1 MRISAL
7 LLGVCIL
14 LTGCS
19 NPFAD
24 YRETEHLLVIQT
36 MGIDRES
43 GGVRLS
49 LAASSEGVG
58 NAPRV
63 LTASGET
70 VAEAMERIYDYSFE
84 DEVFCYNVKN
94 VLIGESAA
102 EEGIEE
108 FLGFICRSPEMR
120 LDVPV
125 FIVKGRSAEQI
136 ITDAGDDERGIADI
150 MQNVQQKL
158 KRRGG
163 TPFTG
168 VDILRSLKRGGSAL
182 VCALSLDEASE
193 DVPDAKEE
201 NTTGQTGGETTGQ
214 TGTDAAGQNGGEST
228 GQDGGEEKS
237 VFPKAASSPAPSAE
251 PNAKERGQTAA
262 SAGYAV
268 IRDGKLC
275 RYIDVREAVA
285 ADMLLNR
292 GGVHEIEVNDLYGS
306 RVTLEVTNAS
316 SSFSPRWDGDTLT
329 GQEVH
334 ISAQYSVLETFG
346 HSELESAQYVD
357 ALTAALETEL
367 LSRAGAVL
375 TATGDLKADF
385 LALGS
390 TVERSRPEKYR
401 SMKARFP
408 ELLPGLEFQ
417 VTVSCRLKHTND
429 MKDL

>member
-7 LLGVCIL
+7 LLGICIL
-14 LTGCS
+14 LSGCS

-36 MGIDRES
+36 MGIDREN

-63 LTASGET
+63 LSASGET
-70 VAEAMERIYDYSFE
+70 VTEAMERIYDYSFE

-120 LDVPV
+120 LDMPV

-136 ITDAGDDERGIADI
+136 IADAGDNERGISDI

-193 DVPDAKEE
+193 DVPEDKEE
-201 NTTGQTGGETTGQ
+201 KTAGQSGGESTGQTGGDT
-214 TGTDAAGQNGGEST
+214 AGQNGGE
-228 GQDGGEEKS
+228 DKS
-237 VFPKAASSPAPSAE
+237 ILPSPAAE
-251 PNAKERGQTAA
+251 SEPPAATGANEQGQTAA

-268 IRDGKLC
+268 IRNGKLC
-275 RYIDVREAVA
+275 KYIDVREAVA

-292 GGVHEIEVNDLYGS
+292 SGVHEIEVNDLYGS
-306 RVTLEVTNAS
+306 RVTLEVSNAS

-346 HSELESAQYVD
+346 HSELESAQYAD

-375 TATGDLKADF
+375 ASSGELKADF
-385 LALGS
+385 LSLGS

-408 ELLPGLEFQ
+408 DLLAELEFQ

>member
-7 LLGVCIL
+7 LLGMCIL
-14 LTGCS
+14 LSGCS

-36 MGIDRES
+36 MGIARES

-49 LAASSEGVG
+49 LAASSEGIG
-58 NAPRV
+58 NTPRV
-63 LTASGET
+63 LAASGET
-70 VAEAMERIYDYSFE
+70 VAEAMARIYDYSFE

-120 LDVPV
+120 LDMPV

-136 ITDAGDDERGIADI
+136 ITEAGDDERGISDI

-193 DVPDAKEE
+193 DVPEDKEDKAA
-201 NTTGQTGGETTGQ
+201 GQSGGESAGQ
-214 TGTDAAGQNGGEST
+214 NGTDAAGQNGGE
-228 GQDGGEEKS
+228 EKS
-237 VFPKAASSPAPSAE
+237 IPPSPAAE
-251 PNAKERGQTAA
+251 SEPPAATGANEQGQTAA

-275 RYIDVREAVA
+275 KYIDVREAVA

-334 ISAQYSVLETFG
+334 ISAEYSVLETFG
-346 HSELESAQYVD
+346 HSELESAQYAD

-375 TATGDLKADF
+375 TSTGDLKADF

-390 TVERSRPEKYR
+390 SVERSRPEKYR
-401 SMKARFP
+401 SIKARFP

>member
-7 LLGVCIL
+7 ILGVCIL

-24 YRETEHLLVIQT
+24 YRQTEHLLVIQT

-63 LTASGET
+63 LAASGET

-136 ITDAGDDERGIADI
+136 IADAGDDERGISDI

-168 VDILRSLKRGGSAL
+168 ADILRSLKRGGSAL
-182 VCALSLDEASE
+182 VCALSLDDASE
-193 DVPDAKEE
+193 DVPDVKEE
-201 NTTGQTGGETTGQ
+201 NTAGQSGGESAGQ
-214 TGTDAAGQNGGEST
+214 TGTDAAGQNGGEERSILPSPET
-228 GQDGGEEKS
+228 ES
-237 VFPKAASSPAPSAE
+237 APPAAPEANE
-251 PNAKERGQTAA
+251 QGMTAA

-375 TATGDLKADF
+375 TSTGDLKADF

-390 TVERSRPEKYR
+390 TVERSRPEKYQ

-408 ELLPGLEFQ
+408 ELLPELEFQ

>member
-1 MRISAL
+1 ML
-7 LLGVCIL
+7 LCVCIL

-43 GGVRLS
+43 GGARLS

-63 LTASGET
+63 LAASGET
-70 VAEAMERIYDYSFE
+70 VAEAMARIYDYSFE

-136 ITDAGDDERGIADI
+136 ITGAGDDERGISDI

-158 KRRGG
+158 ERRGG

-193 DVPDAKEE
+193 DVPEDKEE
-201 NTTGQTGGETTGQ
+201 K
-214 TGTDAAGQNGGEST
+214 AAGQNGGE
-228 GQDGGEEKS
+228 DKS
-237 VFPKAASSPAPSAE
+237 ILPSPAAE
-251 PNAKERGQTAA
+251 SEPPAATGANEQGQTAA

-268 IRDGKLC
+268 IRNGKLC
-275 RYIDVREAVA
+275 KYIDVREAVA

-292 GGVHEIEVNDLYGS
+292 SGVHEIEVNDLYGS
-306 RVTLEVTNAS
+306 RVTLEVSNTSA
-316 SSFSPRWDGDTLT
+316 SFSPRWDGDTLT

-346 HSELESAQYVD
+346 HSELESAQYAD

-375 TATGDLKADF
+375 TSTGDLKADF
-385 LALGS
+385 LSLGS
-390 TVERSRPEKYR
+390 SVERSRPEKYR

-417 VTVSCRLKHTND
+417 VTVSCRMKHTND

>member
-7 LLGVCIL
+7 LLCVCIL

-63 LTASGET
+63 LAASGET

-136 ITDAGDDERGIADI
+136 ITDAGDDERGISDI

-158 KRRGG
+158 ERRGG

-193 DVPDAKEE
+193 DVPEDKEE
-201 NTTGQTGGETTGQ
+201 KAAGQN
-214 TGTDAAGQNGGEST
+214 GTDAAGQNGGE
-228 GQDGGEEKS
+228 DKS
-237 VFPKAASSPAPSAE
+237 ILPSPAAE
-251 PNAKERGQTAA
+251 SEPPAATGANEQGQTAA

-275 RYIDVREAVA
+275 KYIDVREAVA

-292 GGVHEIEVNDLYGS
+292 SGVHEIEVNDLYGS

-346 HSELESAQYVD
+346 HSELESAQYTD

-367 LSRAGAVL
+367 LSRVGAVL
-375 TATGDLKADF
+375 ASTGDLKADF
-385 LALGS
+385 LSLGS
-390 TVERSRPEKYR
+390 SVERSRPEKYR

-408 ELLPGLEFQ
+408 ELLAGLEFQ

>member
-7 LLGVCIL
+7 LLCVCIL

-63 LTASGET
+63 LAASGET

-136 ITDAGDDERGIADI
+136 ITDAGDDERGISDI

-158 KRRGG
+158 ERRGG

-193 DVPDAKEE
+193 DVPEDKEE
-201 NTTGQTGGETTGQ
+201 K
-214 TGTDAAGQNGGEST
+214 AAGQSDTDTAGQSGGE
-228 GQDGGEEKS
+228 DKS
-237 VFPKAASSPAPSAE
+237 ILPSPAAE
-251 PNAKERGQTAA
+251 SEPPAATGANEQGQTAA
-262 SAGYAV
+262 STGYAV

-275 RYIDVREAVA
+275 KYIDVREAVA

-292 GGVHEIEVNDLYGS
+292 SGVHEIEVNDLYGS

-346 HSELESAQYVD
+346 HSELESAQYTD

-367 LSRAGAVL
+367 LSRVGAVL
-375 TATGDLKADF
+375 ASTGDLKADF
-385 LALGS
+385 LSLGS
-390 TVERSRPEKYR
+390 SVERSRPEKYR

-408 ELLPGLEFQ
+408 ELLAGLEFQ

>member
-7 LLGVCIL
+7 LLCVCIL

-63 LTASGET
+63 LAASGET

-136 ITDAGDDERGIADI
+136 ITDAGDDERGISDI

-158 KRRGG
+158 ERRGG

-193 DVPDAKEE
+193 DVPEDKEE
-201 NTTGQTGGETTGQ
+201 K
-214 TGTDAAGQNGGEST
+214 AAGQNGGE
-228 GQDGGEEKS
+228 DKS
-237 VFPKAASSPAPSAE
+237 ILPSPAAE
-251 PNAKERGQTAA
+251 SEPPAATGANEQGQTAA

-275 RYIDVREAVA
+275 KYIDVREAVA

-292 GGVHEIEVNDLYGS
+292 SGVHEIEVNDLYGS

-346 HSELESAQYVD
+346 HSELESAQYAD

-375 TATGDLKADF
+375 TSTGDLKADF
-385 LALGS
+385 LSLGS
-390 TVERSRPEKYR
+390 YVERSRPEKYR

-408 ELLPGLEFQ
+408 ELLAGLEFQ

>member
-1 MRISAL
+1 ML
-7 LLGVCIL
+7 LCVCIL

-63 LTASGET
+63 LAASGET

-136 ITDAGDDERGIADI
+136 ITDAGDDERGISDI

-158 KRRGG
+158 ERRGG

-193 DVPDAKEE
+193 DVPEDKEE
-201 NTTGQTGGETTGQ
+201 KAAGQSGGETTGQ
-214 TGTDAAGQNGGEST
+214 NGTDAAGQNGGE
-228 GQDGGEEKS
+228 DKS
-237 VFPKAASSPAPSAE
+237 ILPSPAAE
-251 PNAKERGQTAA
+251 
-262 SAGYAV
+262 S
-268 IRDGKLC
+268 
-275 RYIDVREAVA
+275 
-285 ADMLLNR
+285 
-292 GGVHEIEVNDLYGS
+292 
-306 RVTLEVTNAS
+306 
-316 SSFSPRWDGDTLT
+316 
-329 GQEVH
+329 
-334 ISAQYSVLETFG
+334 
-346 HSELESAQYVD
+346 
-357 ALTAALETEL
+357 
-367 LSRAGAVL
+367 
-375 TATGDLKADF
+375 
-385 LALGS
+385 
-390 TVERSRPEKYR
+390 
-401 SMKARFP
+401 
-408 ELLPGLEFQ
+408 
-417 VTVSCRLKHTND
+417 
-429 MKDL
+429 

>member
-1 MRISAL
+1 ML
-7 LLGVCIL
+7 LCVCIL

-63 LTASGET
+63 LAASGET

-136 ITDAGDDERGIADI
+136 ITGAGDDERGISDI
-150 MQNVQQKL
+150 MQSVQQKL

-193 DVPDAKEE
+193 EVPEDKEE
-201 NTTGQTGGETTGQ
+201 KTSGQS
-214 TGTDAAGQNGGEST
+214 GGEST
-228 GQDGGEEKS
+228 GQSGGDTAGQNGTDTAGQSGGEDKS
-237 VFPKAASSPAPSAE
+237 ILPSPAAE
-251 PNAKERGQTAA
+251 SEPPAAPEANEQGMTAA

-275 RYIDVREAVA
+275 KYIDVREAVA

-292 GGVHEIEVNDLYGS
+292 SGVHEIEVNDLYGS

-346 HSELESAQYVD
+346 HSELESAQYTD

-367 LSRAGAVL
+367 LSRVGAVL
-375 TATGDLKADF
+375 ASTGDLKADF
-385 LALGS
+385 LSLGS
-390 TVERSRPEKYR
+390 SVERSRPEKYR

-408 ELLPGLEFQ
+408 ELLAGLEFQ

>member
-7 LLGVCIL
+7 LLGMCIL
-14 LTGCS
+14 LSGCS

-49 LAASSEGVG
+49 LAASSEGIG
-58 NAPRV
+58 NTPRV
-63 LTASGET
+63 LAASGET
-70 VAEAMERIYDYSFE
+70 VAEAMARIYDYSFE

-94 VLIGESAA
+94 VLIGENAA

-120 LDVPV
+120 LDMPV

-136 ITDAGDDERGIADI
+136 ITEAGDDERGISDI

-193 DVPDAKEE
+193 DVPEDKEDKAA
-201 NTTGQTGGETTGQ
+201 GQSGGESAGQ
-214 TGTDAAGQNGGEST
+214 NGTDAAGQNGGE
-228 GQDGGEEKS
+228 EKS
-237 VFPKAASSPAPSAE
+237 IPPSPAAE
-251 PNAKERGQTAA
+251 SEPPAATGANEQGQTAA

-275 RYIDVREAVA
+275 KYIDVREAVA

-334 ISAQYSVLETFG
+334 ISAEYSVLETFG
-346 HSELESAQYVD
+346 HSELESAQYAD

-375 TATGDLKADF
+375 TSTGELKADF

-401 SMKARFP
+401 SIKARFP

>member
-7 LLGVCIL
+7 LLCVCIL

-63 LTASGET
+63 LAASGET

-136 ITDAGDDERGIADI
+136 ITDAGDDERGISDI

-158 KRRGG
+158 ERRGG

-193 DVPDAKEE
+193 DVPEDKEE
-201 NTTGQTGGETTGQ
+201 K
-214 TGTDAAGQNGGEST
+214 AAGQNGGE
-228 GQDGGEEKS
+228 DKS
-237 VFPKAASSPAPSAE
+237 ILPSPAAE
-251 PNAKERGQTAA
+251 SEPPAATGANEQGQTAA

-275 RYIDVREAVA
+275 KYIDVREAVA

-292 GGVHEIEVNDLYGS
+292 SGVHEIEVNDLYGS

-334 ISAQYSVLETFG
+334 IFAQYSVLETFG
-346 HSELESAQYVD
+346 HSELESAQYAD

-375 TATGDLKADF
+375 TSTGELKADF
-385 LALGS
+385 LSLGS

-408 ELLPGLEFQ
+408 ELLAGLEFQ

>member
-7 LLGVCIL
+7 LLCVCIL

-63 LTASGET
+63 LAASGET

-136 ITDAGDDERGIADI
+136 ITDAGDDERGISDI

-158 KRRGG
+158 ERRGG

-193 DVPDAKEE
+193 DVPEDKEE
-201 NTTGQTGGETTGQ
+201 K
-214 TGTDAAGQNGGEST
+214 AAGQNGGE
-228 GQDGGEEKS
+228 DKS
-237 VFPKAASSPAPSAE
+237 ILPSPAAE
-251 PNAKERGQTAA
+251 SEPPAATGANEQGQTAA

-275 RYIDVREAVA
+275 KYIDVREAVA

-292 GGVHEIEVNDLYGS
+292 SGVHEIEVNDLYGS

-346 HSELESAQYVD
+346 HSELESAQYAD

-375 TATGDLKADF
+375 TSTGELKADF
-385 LALGS
+385 LSLGS

-408 ELLPGLEFQ
+408 ELLAGLEFQ

>member
-7 LLGVCIL
+7 LLCVCIL

-63 LTASGET
+63 LAASGET

-125 FIVKGRSAEQI
+125 FIVKGRCAEQI
-136 ITDAGDDERGIADI
+136 ITGAGDGERGISDI

-193 DVPDAKEE
+193 DVPEDKEE
-201 NTTGQTGGETTGQ
+201 KTAGQSGGETTGQ
-214 TGTDAAGQNGGEST
+214 TGTDAAGQKGGE
-228 GQDGGEEKS
+228 DKS
-237 VFPKAASSPAPSAE
+237 ILPSPAAE
-251 PNAKERGQTAA
+251 SEPPAATGANEQGQTAA

-275 RYIDVREAVA
+275 KYIDVREAVA

-306 RVTLEVTNAS
+306 RVTLEVSNTSA
-316 SSFSPRWDGDTLT
+316 SFSPRWDGDTLT

-346 HSELESAQYVD
+346 HSELGNAQYAD

-375 TATGDLKADF
+375 ASSGELKADF
-385 LALGS
+385 LSLGS
-390 TVERSRPEKYR
+390 YVERSRPEKYR

-408 ELLPGLEFQ
+408 VLLAELEFQ

>member
-7 LLGVCIL
+7 ILCVCIL

-36 MGIDRES
+36 MGIDREN

-63 LTASGET
+63 LSASGET
-70 VAEAMERIYDYSFE
+70 VTEAMERIYDYSFE

-120 LDVPV
+120 LDMPV

-136 ITDAGDDERGIADI
+136 IADAGDDERGISDI

-193 DVPDAKEE
+193 DVPEDKEE
-201 NTTGQTGGETTGQ
+201 KTAGQSGGESTGQTGGDT
-214 TGTDAAGQNGGEST
+214 AGQNGGE
-228 GQDGGEEKS
+228 DKS
-237 VFPKAASSPAPSAE
+237 ILPSPAAE
-251 PNAKERGQTAA
+251 SEPPAATGANEQGQTAA

-268 IRDGKLC
+268 IRNGKLC
-275 RYIDVREAVA
+275 KYIDVREAVA

-292 GGVHEIEVNDLYGS
+292 SGVHEIEVNDLYGS
-306 RVTLEVTNAS
+306 RVTLEVSNAS

-346 HSELESAQYVD
+346 HSELESAQYAD

-375 TATGDLKADF
+375 ASSGELKADF
-385 LALGS
+385 LSLGS

-408 ELLPGLEFQ
+408 ELLAELEFQ

>member
-1 MRISAL
+1 ML
-7 LLGVCIL
+7 LCVCIL

-63 LTASGET
+63 LAASGET

-136 ITDAGDDERGIADI
+136 ITDAGDDERGISDI

-158 KRRGG
+158 ERRGG

-193 DVPDAKEE
+193 DVPEDKEE
-201 NTTGQTGGETTGQ
+201 K
-214 TGTDAAGQNGGEST
+214 AAGQNGGE
-228 GQDGGEEKS
+228 DKS
-237 VFPKAASSPAPSAE
+237 ILPSPAAE
-251 PNAKERGQTAA
+251 SEPPAATGANEQGQTAA

-275 RYIDVREAVA
+275 KYIDVREAVA

-292 GGVHEIEVNDLYGS
+292 SGVHEIEVNDLYGS

-346 HSELESAQYVD
+346 HSELESAQYAD

-375 TATGDLKADF
+375 TSTGELKADF
-385 LALGS
+385 LSLGS

-408 ELLPGLEFQ
+408 ELLAGLEFQ

>member
-1 MRISAL
+1 M
-7 LLGVCIL
+7 CIL
-14 LTGCS
+14 LSGCS

-49 LAASSEGVG
+49 LAASSEGIG
-58 NAPRV
+58 NTPRV
-63 LTASGET
+63 LAASGET
-70 VAEAMERIYDYSFE
+70 VAEAMARIYDYSFE

-120 LDVPV
+120 LDMPV

-136 ITDAGDDERGIADI
+136 ITEAGDDERGISDI

-193 DVPDAKEE
+193 DVPEDKEE
-201 NTTGQTGGETTGQ
+201 KPSGQSGGESAGQ
-214 TGTDAAGQNGGEST
+214 NGTDAAGQNGGE
-228 GQDGGEEKS
+228 EKS
-237 VFPKAASSPAPSAE
+237 IPPSPAAESEPPAASGANE
-251 PNAKERGQTAA
+251 QGQTAA

-275 RYIDVREAVA
+275 KYIDVREAVA

-292 GGVHEIEVNDLYGS
+292 GGVYEIEVNDLYGS

-334 ISAQYSVLETFG
+334 ISAEYSVLETFG
-346 HSELESAQYVD
+346 HSELESAQYAD

-375 TATGDLKADF
+375 TSTGDLKADF

-401 SMKARFP
+401 SIKARFP

>member
-7 LLGVCIL
+7 LLGMCIL
-14 LTGCS
+14 LSGCS

-49 LAASSEGVG
+49 LAASSEGIG
-58 NAPRV
+58 NTPRV
-63 LTASGET
+63 LAASGET
-70 VAEAMERIYDYSFE
+70 VAEAMARIYDYSFE

-120 LDVPV
+120 LDMPV
-125 FIVKGRSAEQI
+125 FIVKGQSAEQI
-136 ITDAGDDERGIADI
+136 ITEAGDDERGISDI

-193 DVPDAKEE
+193 DVPEDKEE
-201 NTTGQTGGETTGQ
+201 KPSGQSGGDTAGQ
-214 TGTDAAGQNGGEST
+214 NGTDAAGQNGGE
-228 GQDGGEEKS
+228 EKS
-237 VFPKAASSPAPSAE
+237 ILPSPAAE
-251 PNAKERGQTAA
+251 SEPPAATGANEQGQTAA

-292 GGVHEIEVNDLYGS
+292 SGVHEIEVNDLYGS

-334 ISAQYSVLETFG
+334 ISAEYSVLETFG
-346 HSELESAQYVD
+346 HSELESAQYAD

-375 TATGDLKADF
+375 ASTGDLKADF
-385 LALGS
+385 LSLG
-390 TVERSRPEKYR
+390 TYVERSRPEKYR
-401 SMKARFP
+401 SIKARFP